1 MMMHIKEIL
10 LKNSIR
16 MNISIGLTAL
26 QKQREKGEN
35 DMKKLLALLL
45 VFAMM
50 FSFAACGKDGDDSAE
65 NADDTIETTA
75 EDVIAEATKE

>member
-1 MMMHIKEIL
+1 
-10 LKNSIR
+10 
-16 MNISIGLTAL
+16 
-26 QKQREKGEN
+26 
-35 DMKKLLALLL
+35 MKKLLALLL

-65 NADDTIETTA
+65 NADDTIETTV